1 MIDDSHLRSNA
12 MLDRA
17 QMVGAAH
24 PGDGA
29 GAGDAGTKREGGVV
43 VEERTRTK
51 KPPMYKV
58 LLHND
63 DYTTKEFVVMVL
75 QHVFHRSEADANRIM
90 LHVHNNGVGVA
101 GIYPYE
107 IAETKVAKTM
117 QLAKRYEYPLQLSLE
132 PDQ

>member
-1 MIDDSHLRSNA
+1 MSSNDDKRDSGRQEGVA
-12 MLDRA
+12 IKERA
-17 QMVGAAH
+17 
-24 PGDGA
+24 
-29 GAGDAGTKREGGVV
+29 K
-43 VEERTRTK
+43 TK

-75 QHVFHRSEADANRIM
+75 QYVFHRSEADAHRVM

-107 IAETKVAKTM
+107 VAETKVQKTL
-117 QLAKRYEYPLQLSLE
+117 QLARRYEYPLQLSLE
-132 PDQ
+132 PES

>member
-1 MIDDSHLRSNA
+1 
-12 MLDRA
+12 MLQRVLMATSPTD
-17 QMVGAAH
+17 
-24 PGDGA
+24 PGQG
-29 GAGDAGTKREGGVV
+29 GGGDAGTKREGGVV
-43 VEERTRTK
+43 VEERTFTK

-75 QHVFHRSEADANRIM
+75 QHIFHRSEADANRIM
-90 LHVHNNGVGVA
+90 LHVHENGVGVA

-117 QLAKRYEYPLQLSLE
+117 QLAKKHEYPLQLSLE
-132 PDQ
+132 PDE